1 MRKVAFYTL
10 GCKVNH
16 YDTEAMRNQFKQAGY
31 EIVDFEESA
40 DIYVINTCTVTHGGA
55 RKSRKITRKVRRRET
70 DALIAVVGCYPQ
82 VDAEEVLASA
92 EIDLVVGT
100 TGRSKIVEFVEQALR
115 ADAPLNF
122 VQPVAEEDEF
132 EEVKVA
138 DFKDRTR
145 ATIKI
150 QEGCDQFCSYCIIPY
165 ARGRVRSRELTEVVT
180 EVKKLAAAGF
190 KEIVLTGIHLGEYGK
205 DKSDL
210 SLEQLLA
217 ELIKIEGIQRIRLSS
232 IEGTEVS
239 DELIEL
245 IAESDKLCRHLHL
258 PLQSGSDKILEAMN
272 RPYTRAEFKE
282 MVYRIKDKIPE
293 IAITTDVIVGFPGE
307 EETDFEATCELVK
320 ELEFSDLHVFQ
331 YSIREGTPAAD
342 FPEQV
347 HSRVKKKRSKQLRE
361 IGAELKENYRRQ
373 FKGHKL
379 QVLIEENRDR
389 TTGFLTGL
397 TDNYLRVAVKGADE
411 LAGELVPV
419 KLKINEGKLIGEL
432 ESNT

>member
-31 EIVDFEESA
+31 EIVDFKESA
-40 DIYVINTCTVTHGGA
+40 DIYVVNTCTVTHGGA

-122 VQPVAEEDEF
+122 VQPVDEEDEF
-132 EEVKVA
+132 EEVEVA

-165 ARGRVRSRELTEVVT
+165 ARGRVRSRGLTEVVT
-180 EVKKLAAAGF
+180 EVKKLAAEEF

-210 SLEQLLA
+210 SLEQLLT
-217 ELIKIEGIQRIRLSS
+217 ELIKIDGVQRIRLSS

-239 DELIEL
+239 GELINL
-245 IAESDKLCRHLHL
+245 IAESNKLCRHLHL
-258 PLQSGSDKILEAMN
+258 PLQSGSDKVLEAMN
-272 RPYTRAEFKE
+272 RPYSRAKFKE
-282 MVYRIKDKIPE
+282 MVYKIKDKIPE
-293 IAITTDVIVGFPGE
+293 IAVTTDVIVGFPGE
-307 EETDFEATCELVK
+307 EETDFKATYELVE
-320 ELEFSDLHVFQ
+320 ELKFSDLHVFQ
-331 YSIREGTPAAD
+331 YSPREGTPAAD

-361 IGAELKENYRRQ
+361 IGAKLKEDYRQQ
-373 FKGHKL
+373 FIGRKMK
-379 QVLIEENRDR
+379 VLVEENRDR
-389 TTGFLTGL
+389 ATGLLTGL